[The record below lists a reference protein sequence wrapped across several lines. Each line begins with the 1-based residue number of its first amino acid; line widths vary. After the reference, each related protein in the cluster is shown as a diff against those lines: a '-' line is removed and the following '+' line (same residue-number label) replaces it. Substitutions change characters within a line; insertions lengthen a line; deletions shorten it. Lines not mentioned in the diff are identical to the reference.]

1 MNYRLILNEYY
12 NHIPFHV
19 TNELISHWLRQLT
32 AHHKFATGV
41 TQRTDLTSQG
51 QYNYK
56 LFEIHCQIFNIL
68 ERTRHL
74 PMLNYKTNVH
84 IDMKAGIAVIR

>member
-56 LFEIHCQIFNIL
+56 LFEIL
-68 ERTRHL
+68 KTRHL